1 MKLELK
7 RIFKGET
14 YTIGKLYID
23 GIYFCDTL
31 EDVVRDIKTIDD
43 KIYAKTAI
51 PEGEYDIDMSTISP
65 KYSIRKSYQWC
76 RGRLPRLK
84 NVPFFEGILIHS
96 GNTAEDS
103 AGCIL
108 VGQNKVK
115 GKVINSMD
123 TLKKLWARLNV
134 AYELSENIRIEIS

>member
-31 EDVVRDIKTIDD
+31 EDVVRDIKTNDD

-51 PEGEYDIDMSTISP
+51 PEGEYDIDMGTISP

-123 TLKKLWARLNV
+123 TLKKLWACLNV